1 MGQIRILKVLIEET
15 RFRKVVL
22 DISRFISHTLRLSW
36 AAAFA
41 QHTFCLTHTRAAGK
55 QKNCQK
61 EDKNKI
67 HKYRRNYLSKQ
78 GSILNTFLLGTKEW
92 PGKRNPNKYM
102 PNIKCQRQRTKRL
115 SVSEWKFRIWR
126 KCIWGIIMGKYFS
139 TGTVIGVCLCW
150 CILVY
155 LYLLIMVFVFVCKWV
170 WSVAGGG
177 PWQRWR
183 AETL

>member
-41 QHTFCLTHTRAAGK
+41 QHTFCLTSTRAAGE

-67 HKYRRNYLSKQ
+67 HKYGRNYLLKQ
-78 GSILNTFLLGTKEW
+78 GRMKEKNDQETETQISRIIIEVSVIKTK
-92 PGKRNPNKYM
+92 
-102 PNIKCQRQRTKRL
+102 
-115 SVSEWKFRIWR
+115 
-126 KCIWGIIMGKYFS
+126 S
-139 TGTVIGVCLCW
+139 T
-150 CILVY
+150 
-155 LYLLIMVFVFVCKWV
+155 
-170 WSVAGGG
+170 
-177 PWQRWR
+177 
-183 AETL
+183 

>member
-41 QHTFCLTHTRAAGK
+41 QHTFCLTNTRAAGE

-67 HKYRRNYLSKQ
+67 HKYRRNYSSKL
-78 GSILNTFLLGTKEW
+78 GSNLNTFLLGTKEW
-92 PGKRNPNKYM
+92 PGNRNPKNTIIIEVSDQNKIYILLLSQYY
-102 PNIKCQRQRTKRL
+102 NANTKNG
-115 SVSEWKFRIWR
+115 KFRLLP
-126 KCIWGIIMGKYFS
+126 
-139 TGTVIGVCLCW
+139 VCTRPKGPQNS
-150 CILVY
+150 VR
-155 LYLLIMVFVFVCKWV
+155 LY
-170 WSVAGGG
+170 
-177 PWQRWR
+177 
-183 AETL
+183 